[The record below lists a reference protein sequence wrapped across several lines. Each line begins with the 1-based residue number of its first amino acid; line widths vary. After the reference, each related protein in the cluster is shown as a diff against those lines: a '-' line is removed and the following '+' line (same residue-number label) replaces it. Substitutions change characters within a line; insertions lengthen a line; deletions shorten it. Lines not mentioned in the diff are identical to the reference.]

1 MATIKTAEG
10 HASVSAA
17 LTAMNTAL
25 ASEPIDATTQCD
37 IVKVGSGNWAYWIIY
52 SQIQMKA
59 KYCKYCGEK
68 LTRHETD
75 RCFKCF
81 IKLDGGV
88 CYPPKWW
95 ETHLPQR
102 NLY

>member
-1 MATIKTAEG
+1 MATTLTADG

-52 SQIQMKA
+52 S
-59 KYCKYCGEK
+59 
-68 LTRHETD
+68 
-75 RCFKCF
+75 
-81 IKLDGGV
+81 
-88 CYPPKWW
+88 
-95 ETHLPQR
+95 
-102 NLY
+102 